1 MSLFDQI
8 IAGKV
13 QVTNLDATEDNLDNV
28 DTEGTEVE
36 AGESTEAE
44 PETQVE
50 DTTETTTETETTEEV
65 ETTVDSEGQE
75 LVEEADE
82 IETDLL
88 EVEADEAEAQEVEAQ
103 VEEAEEAAVAT
114 EAFLANLFAAKY
126 TGGLTAA
133 HCELAHEHVTYI
145 GRRIGMPAKDM
156 PALDY
161 GRESF
166 ATAGAIAM
174 STEGAIQSVKDFI
187 MKIINGIASGIKWIL
202 SKGREL
208 FNKMFD
214 QLTKL
219 RKYAADL
226 KEKVSN
232 ISTDTPKESKYKSSK
247 NKWLVCGENNDAA
260 KLGTVVDAA
269 NIIKEGTT
277 DLIKG
282 WDANYTAKVATEN
295 TTIVDDILNEMEKN
309 GEQAANVKVDTTS
322 INSIGQTSKTIDI
335 KKFDSAFPFK
345 ASTKITNPAMAGGSF
360 AKCTVV
366 YPGNFMLMAIGGKN
380 GDLVKIVLGKVNDK
394 ALNSLHKQEVE
405 VSRKSELLQALGTIN
420 SALDDCEK
428 IRAMVEKMNP
438 TIKKLEST
446 INKFRMK
453 YVTFTKKARDDRS
466 YMESIKVIR
475 TGVSTLKQQIYLLRK
490 PGEETV
496 KLALRSS
503 YGVLSVINAQAALYG
518 KGSGKTVDTE
528 DSRSVPALLNKQ

>member
-8 IAGKV
+8 LAGNI
-13 QVTNLDATEDNLDNV
+13 QVTNLDGTEDNLDNV

-36 AGESTEAE
+36 AGVGDEAE
-44 PETQVE
+44 GQEQEVE
-50 DTTETTTETETTEEV
+50 TTETTTETETQEEV
-65 ETTVDSEGQE
+65 ETTTDSEGQE

-88 EVEADEAEAQEVEAQ
+88 EVESDEEELQQEVED
-103 VEEAEEAAVAT
+103 AEEAAIAT
-114 EAFLANLFAAKY
+114 EAFLINLFKTKR

-145 GRRIGMPAKDM
+145 GRQIKMPAKDM

-166 ATAGAIAM
+166 ASAGAISM

-187 MKIINGIASGIKWIL
+187 MKIINGIISGVKWIL
-202 SKGREL
+202 GKGRDV
-208 FNKMFD
+208 FNKYFD

-219 RKYAADL
+219 RKYSASL
-226 KEKVSN
+226 KEKVEN
-232 ISTDTPKESKYKSSK
+232 INTDTPKESKYKSGK

-322 INSIGQTSKTIDI
+322 INTIGRTSKTIDI
-335 KKFDSAFPFK
+335 KKFDAAFPFK
-345 ASTKITNPAMAGGSF
+345 ASTKISNPAIAGGST
-360 AKCTVV
+360 AKATVV
-366 YPGNFMLMAIGGKN
+366 YPGNFILMAIGGKN
-380 GDLVKIVLGKVNDK
+380 GDLTKIVLGKVNDK
-394 ALNSLHKQEVE
+394 TLNSLHKQEVQ
-405 VSRKSELLQALGTIN
+405 VSRKSELLQSLGTIN

-466 YMESIKVIR
+466 YIQSVNTIR
-475 TGVSTLKQQIYLLRK
+475 EAVSTLKQQIYVLRK

-496 KLALRSS
+496 KLALRSA
-503 YGVLSVINAQAALYG
+503 YGVLSVINVQVALY
-518 KGSGKTVDTE
+518 
-528 DSRSVPALLNKQ
+528 NKK

>member
-13 QVTNLDATEDNLDNV
+13 QVTNLDSTEDNLDNV

-36 AGESTEAE
+36 AGEGAEAE

-65 ETTVDSEGQE
+65 ETTTDSEGQE

-88 EVEADEAEAQEVEAQ
+88 EVEADEEEIQQVEQE
-103 VEEAEEAAVAT
+103 VEEAEEAAIAT
-114 EAFLANLFAAKY
+114 ESFLANLFAAKY
-126 TGGLTAA
+126 TGGLSAA

-145 GRRIGMPAKDM
+145 GRQIKMPAKDM

-187 MKIINGIASGIKWIL
+187 MKIINGIVSGVKWL
-202 SKGREL
+202 LGKGREI

-226 KEKVSN
+226 KEKVEN
-232 ISTDTPKESKYKSSK
+232 ISTDTPKEAKYKSSK
-247 NKWLVCGENNDAA
+247 NKWLVCGENNDAV

-269 NIIKEGTT
+269 NIVKEGTT

-295 TTIVDDILNEMEKN
+295 TTIVDNILNEMEKN

-335 KKFDSAFPFK
+335 KKFDTAFPFK
-345 ASTKITNPAMAGGSF
+345 VTTKIDNPGVSGHFFGKAS
-360 AKCTVV
+360 VV
-366 YPGNFMLMAIGGKN
+366 YPGNFVLVAF
-380 GDLVKIVLGKVNDK
+380 GDKDGNLNKIMTAKVNDK
-394 ALNSLHKQEVE
+394 TLNSLNKQEVQ

-438 TIKKLEST
+438 TIKKLESV

-466 YMESIKVIR
+466 YMESIKMIR
-475 TGVSTLKQQIYLLRK
+475 NAVSTLKQQIYVLRK

-496 KLALRSS
+496 KLALRSA
-503 YGVLSVINAQAALYG
+503 YGVLSVINVQASLYG
-518 KGSGKTVDTE
+518 KGSGNSAE
-528 DSRSVPALLNKQ
+528 SSEPLGLPNK

>member
-8 IAGKV
+8 MAGKV

-28 DTEGTEVE
+28 DTEGTEVD
-36 AGESTEAE
+36 AGEGEVTETVT
-44 PETQVE
+44 ETEV
-50 DTTETTTETETTEEV
+50 ETTTEQEPEEEV

-88 EVEADEAEAQEVEAQ
+88 EVEADEQELEEVTADVEK
-103 VEEAEEAAVAT
+103 AEEAAVAT

-126 TGGLTAA
+126 TGGLSAA

-145 GRRIGMPAKDM
+145 GRQIKMPAKDM

-202 SKGREL
+202 GKGREL

-214 QLTKL
+214 QLVKL

-226 KEKVSN
+226 KEKVEN
-232 ISTDTPKESKYKSSK
+232 ISTDTPKESKYKSGK

-282 WDANYTAKVATEN
+282 WDVNYTAAVSTEN
-295 TTIVDDILNEMEKN
+295 TTIVDDILNELEKN
-309 GEQAANVKVDTTS
+309 AEKAGDVKIDTTS

-335 KKFDSAFPFK
+335 KKFDTAFPFK
-345 ASTKITNPAMAGGSF
+345 ASTKISNPAIAGGST
-360 AKCTVV
+360 AKATVV
-366 YPGNFMLMAIGGKN
+366 YPGNFILMAIGGKN
-380 GDLVKIVLGKVNDK
+380 GDLVKIVPGKVNDK
-394 ALNSLHKQEVE
+394 TLNSLHKQEVQ

-438 TIKKLEST
+438 TIKKLESA

-453 YVTFTKKARDDRS
+453 YITFTKKARDDRS
-466 YMESIKVIR
+466 YMDAIKIIR
-475 TGVSTLKQQIYLLRK
+475 TGVSTLKQQIYVLRK

-496 KLALRSS
+496 KIALRSS
-503 YGVLSVINAQAALYG
+503 YGVLSVINVQAALYG
-518 KGSGKTVDTE
+518 KGSGNSADTE
-528 DSRSVPALLNKQ
+528 DARSVPALPNKQ

>member
-36 AGESTEAE
+36 AGEAE

-50 DTTETTTETETTEEV
+50 DTTEAETEGTEEV

-88 EVEADEAEAQEVEAQ
+88 DVESDEEELEQVQEE

-145 GRRIGMPAKDM
+145 GRQIKMPAKDM

-187 MKIINGIASGIKWIL
+187 MKIINGIISGIKWIL
-202 SKGREL
+202 GKGREL

-214 QLTKL
+214 QLGKL
-219 RKYAADL
+219 RKYAAGL
-226 KEKVSN
+226 KEKVEN
-232 ISTDTPKESKYKSSK
+232 ISTDTPKESKYKSGK
-247 NKWLVCGENNDAA
+247 NKWLVCGNGGGDFSF
-260 KLGTVVDAA
+260 GTVVDAA
-269 NIIKEGTT
+269 NAIKHNTT

-282 WDANYTAKVATEN
+282 WDANYTAAVSSENATIADN
-295 TTIVDDILNEMEKN
+295 ILNELEKN
-309 GEQAANVKVDTTS
+309 AEKAADTKIDTTS
-322 INSIGQTSKTIDI
+322 INSIGQSAKNIDI
-335 KKFDSAFPFK
+335 KKFDAAFPFK
-345 ASTKITNPAMAGGSF
+345 TPVWLDTAF
-360 AKCTVV
+360 AKSNGKFIIHVSGV
-366 YPGNFMLMAIGGKN
+366 YPGGF
-380 GDLVKIVLGKVNDK
+380 VLGAVADANGNLKRIYKGKVKNDELKKRIK
-394 ALNSLHKQEVE
+394 AEAD
-405 VSRKSELLQALGTIN
+405 VSRKSELLQALVTIN

-428 IRAMVEKMNP
+428 IRAMAEKMNP
-438 TIKKLEST
+438 TIKKMESVIT
-446 INKFRMK
+446 KFRMK

-466 YMESIKVIR
+466 YMQSIKVIR
-475 TGVSTLKQQIYLLRK
+475 EAVSLIKQQIYLLRA
-490 PGEETV
+490 PGEETI
-496 KLALRSS
+496 KLALRSA
-503 YGVLSVINAQAALYG
+503 YGVLSVINTQVALY
-518 KGSGKTVDTE
+518 
-528 DSRSVPALLNKQ
+528 NKK

>member
-8 IAGKV
+8 MAGKV

-28 DTEGTEVE
+28 DTEGTEVD
-36 AGESTEAE
+36 AGESTEADAE
-44 PETQVE
+44 APAEG
-50 DTTETTTETETTEEV
+50 TTETEGQEQEQEV

-88 EVEADEAEAQEVEAQ
+88 EVESDEQELEEVKTD

-126 TGGLTAA
+126 TGGLSAA

-145 GRRIGMPAKDM
+145 GRQIKMPAKDM

-166 ATAGAIAM
+166 ATVGAIAM

-187 MKIINGIASGIKWIL
+187 MKIINGIVSGIKWIL
-202 SKGREL
+202 GKGREL

-214 QLTKL
+214 QLVKL
-219 RKYAADL
+219 RKYASDL
-226 KEKVSN
+226 KEKVEN
-232 ISTDTPKESKYKSSK
+232 ISTDTPKEPKYKSAK
-247 NKWLVCGENNDAA
+247 NKWLICGQDANSI
-260 KLGTVVDAA
+260 KLSTVVDAA
-269 NIIKEGTT
+269 NAIKEGVTE
-277 DLIKG
+277 LIKG
-282 WDANYTAKVATEN
+282 WDSSYTVAVSTEN
-295 TTIVDDILNEMEKN
+295 TTIVDNILNELEKN
-309 GEQAANVKVDTTS
+309 AEKAADTKIDTS
-322 INSIGQTSKTIDI
+322 SIDKIGQSAKTIDI
-335 KKFDSAFPFK
+335 KKFDAAFPFK
-345 ASTKITNPAMAGGSF
+345 NPTWLDASAASATGKFIVNTSI
-360 AKCTVV
+360 V
-366 YPGNFMLMAIGGKN
+366 YPGGFC
-380 GDLVKIVLGKVNDK
+380 LVATADNDHNLQRIFK
-394 ALNSLHKQEVE
+394 GRVKGNVMKQLFKEE
-405 VSRKSELLQALGTIN
+405 ADVSRKSELQQALVTIN

-438 TIKKLEST
+438 TIKKLESA

-475 TGVSTLKQQIYLLRK
+475 KAVSLLKQQIYLLRA

-496 KLALRSS
+496 KVALQST
-503 YGVLSVINAQAALYG
+503 YGVLMVIGTQVKLYG
-518 KGSGKTVDTE
+518 K
-528 DSRSVPALLNKQ
+528 

>member
-36 AGESTEAE
+36 AGEGVEAE
-44 PETQVE
+44 APAEG
-50 DTTETTTETETTEEV
+50 TTETEGQEQEQEV

-88 EVEADEAEAQEVEAQ
+88 EVESDEQELEEVTAD

-126 TGGLTAA
+126 TGGLSAA

-145 GRRIGMPAKDM
+145 GRQIKMPAKDM

-187 MKIINGIASGIKWIL
+187 MKIINGIVSGIKWIL
-202 SKGREL
+202 GKGREL

-214 QLTKL
+214 QLVKL

-226 KEKVSN
+226 KEKVEN

-247 NKWLVCGENNDAA
+247 NKWLICGNNSGDVI
-260 KLGTVVDAA
+260 LGTVVDAA
-269 NIIKEGTT
+269 NAIKFATT

-282 WDANYTAKVATEN
+282 WDSNYTAQVATEN
-295 TTIVDDILNEMEKN
+295 TTIVDNILNELEKN
-309 GEQAANVKVDTTS
+309 AEKAADAKIDTTS
-322 INSIGQTSKTIDI
+322 IDSIGQSAKAIEM
-335 KKFDSAFPFK
+335 KKFDAAFPFK
-345 ASTKITNPAMAGGSF
+345 KPRWLDAVSAARTGKLFVNVSE
-360 AKCTVV
+360 V
-366 YPGNFMLMAIGGKN
+366 YPGGSVLAATSDENGGLQRIYKGN
-380 GDLVKIVLGKVNDK
+380 VNNDEFKKYGKK
-394 ALNSLHKQEVE
+394 EVE
-405 VSRKSELLQALGTIN
+405 VSRKSELQQALVTIN
-420 SALDDCEK
+420 SVLDDCEK
-428 IRAMVEKMNP
+428 IRAMAEKMNP
-438 TIKKLEST
+438 TIKKMESVM
-446 INKFRMK
+446 NKFRMK
-453 YVTFTKKARDDRS
+453 YITFTKKARDDRS
-466 YMESIKVIR
+466 YMQSIKVIR
-475 TGVSTLKQQIYLLRK
+475 TAVSLIKQQIYLLRA

-496 KLALRSS
+496 KLAMRST
-503 YGVLSVINAQAALYG
+503 YGVLSVVSLQVKLYG
-518 KGSGKTVDTE
+518 KSSGKV
-528 DSRSVPALLNKQ
+528 AKA

>member
-28 DTEGTEVE
+28 DTEGTEVD
-36 AGESTEAE
+36 AGEGEATETVT
-44 PETQVE
+44 ETEV
-50 DTTETTTETETTEEV
+50 ETTTEQEPEEEV

-75 LVEEADE
+75 VVEEADE

-88 EVEADEAEAQEVEAQ
+88 EVEADEQELQEVTAD
-103 VEEAEEAAVAT
+103 VEEAEEAAIAT

-126 TGGLTAA
+126 TGGLSAA

-145 GRRIGMPAKDM
+145 GRQIKMPAKDM

-187 MKIINGIASGIKWIL
+187 MKIINGIVSGIKWIL
-202 SKGREL
+202 GKGREL

-219 RKYAADL
+219 RKYAAKL
-226 KEKVSN
+226 KEKVEN
-232 ISTDTPKESKYKSSK
+232 ISTDTPKEAKYKSSK
-247 NKWLVCGENNDAA
+247 NKWLVCGLDANSI
-260 KLGTVVDAA
+260 KLNTVVDAA
-269 NIIKEGTT
+269 NAIKTGTT

-282 WDANYTAKVATEN
+282 WDVNYTATVSTEN
-295 TTIVDDILNEMEKN
+295 TTIVDNILNELEKN
-309 GEQAANVKVDTTS
+309 AEKAADTKIDTS
-322 INSIGQTSKTIDI
+322 SIDKIGQSATAIDI
-335 KKFDSAFPFK
+335 KKFNAVFPFRNPTWLDSES
-345 ASTKITNPAMAGGSF
+345 AAVTGKIVVNTSI
-360 AKCTVV
+360 V
-366 YPGNFMLMAIGGKN
+366 YPGGQCLAAIGDNDGNLKRIYK
-380 GDLVKIVLGKVNDK
+380 GSVKSNEMKKHFKEEATI
-394 ALNSLHKQEVE
+394 
-405 VSRKSELLQALGTIN
+405 SRKSELQQALVTIN

-438 TIKKLEST
+438 TIKKMESV

-453 YVTFTKKARDDRS
+453 YITFTKKARDDRS
-466 YMESIKVIR
+466 YMQSTKVIR
-475 TGVSTLKQQIYLLRK
+475 QAVSLIKQQIYLLRA
-490 PGEETV
+490 PGEEVV
-496 KLALRSS
+496 KCALKST
-503 YGVLSVINAQAALYG
+503 YGVLSVIGLQVKMYG
-518 KGSGKTVDTE
+518 K
-528 DSRSVPALLNKQ
+528 Q

>member
-50 DTTETTTETETTEEV
+50 DTTETTEEV

-88 EVEADEAEAQEVEAQ
+88 EVEGDEEEIQQVEQEVED
-103 VEEAEEAAVAT
+103 AEEAAIAT
-114 EAFLANLFAAKY
+114 ESFLANLFAAKY
-126 TGGLTAA
+126 TGGLSAA

-145 GRRIGMPAKDM
+145 GRQIKMPAKDM

-187 MKIINGIASGIKWIL
+187 MKIINGIVSGVKWL
-202 SKGREL
+202 LGKGREL

-219 RKYAADL
+219 RKYAANL
-226 KEKVSN
+226 KEKVEN
-232 ISTDTPKESKYKSSK
+232 INTDTPKESKYKSSK
-247 NKWLVCGENNDAA
+247 NKWLICGNGSGDFSF
-260 KLGTVVDAA
+260 GTVVDAA
-269 NIIKEGTT
+269 NAIKHNTT

-282 WDANYTAKVATEN
+282 WDVNYTAAVSTEN
-295 TTIVDDILNEMEKN
+295 TTIADNILNELEKN
-309 GEQAANVKVDTTS
+309 AEKAADTKIDTTS
-322 INSIGQTSKTIDI
+322 INSIGQSAKNIDI
-335 KKFDSAFPFK
+335 KKFDVAFPFK
-345 ASTKITNPAMAGGSF
+345 SKAWLDGASAAATGNVIIN
-360 AKCTVV
+360 CTGV
-366 YPGNFMLMAIGGKN
+366 YPGGFILLASAEDGNLKRIYK
-380 GDLVKIVLGKVNDK
+380 GKVKVGELKKSIKEEAD
-394 ALNSLHKQEVE
+394 
-405 VSRKSELLQALGTIN
+405 VSRKSELLQALVTIN

-428 IRAMVEKMNP
+428 IRAMAEKMNP
-438 TIKKLEST
+438 TIKKMESVMT
-446 INKFRMK
+446 KFRMK
-453 YVTFTKKARDDRS
+453 YITFTKKARDDRS
-466 YMESIKVIR
+466 YMQSIKTIR
-475 TGVSTLKQQIYLLRK
+475 TAVSLIKQQIYLLRA

-496 KLALRSS
+496 KLALKST
-503 YGVLSVINAQAALYG
+503 YGVLSVINVQVAVY
-518 KGSGKTVDTE
+518 
-528 DSRSVPALLNKQ
+528 NKK

>member
-36 AGESTEAE
+36 AGAETEA
-44 PETQVE
+44 ETQVE
-50 DTTETTTETETTEEV
+50 DTTETTTEVQEEV
-65 ETTVDSEGQE
+65 ETTTDSEGQE

-88 EVEADEAEAQEVEAQ
+88 EVEGDEEELEQVQED

-126 TGGLTAA
+126 TGGLSAA

-145 GRRIGMPAKDM
+145 GRQIKMPAKDM

-187 MKIINGIASGIKWIL
+187 MKIINGIISGIKWIL
-202 SKGREL
+202 GKGREL

-226 KEKVSN
+226 KEKVEN
-232 ISTDTPKESKYKSSK
+232 ISTDTPKESKYKSGK
-247 NKWLVCGENNDAA
+247 NKWLVCGNGSGDFSF
-260 KLGTVVDAA
+260 GTVVDAA
-269 NIIKEGTT
+269 NAIKHNTT

-282 WDANYTAKVATEN
+282 WDANYTAAVSSENATIADN
-295 TTIVDDILNEMEKN
+295 ILNELEKN
-309 GEQAANVKVDTTS
+309 AEKATDTKIDTTS
-322 INSIGQTSKTIDI
+322 INSIGQSAKNIDI
-335 KKFDSAFPFK
+335 KKFDAAFPFMGK
-345 ASTKITNPAMAGGSF
+345 AWLDAASAAATGGNVIIN
-360 AKCTVV
+360 CTGV
-366 YPGNFMLMAIGGKN
+366 YPGGFVLLASSEN
-380 GDLVKIVLGKVNDK
+380 GNLKRVYKGKVKVGELKKRIKEEAD
-394 ALNSLHKQEVE
+394 
-405 VSRKSELLQALGTIN
+405 VSRKSELLQALVTIN

-428 IRAMVEKMNP
+428 IRAIAEKMNP
-438 TIKKLEST
+438 TIKKMESVIT
-446 INKFRMK
+446 KFRMK

-466 YMESIKVIR
+466 YMQSIKVIR
-475 TGVSTLKQQIYLLRK
+475 EAVSLIKQQIYLLRA

-496 KLALRSS
+496 KMALRSA
-503 YGVLSVINAQAALYG
+503 YGVLSVVNVQVAVY
-518 KGSGKTVDTE
+518 
-528 DSRSVPALLNKQ
+528 NKK

>member
-28 DTEGTEVE
+28 DTEGTEVN
-36 AGESTEAE
+36 AGEGEVTETVT
-44 PETQVE
+44 ETEV
-50 DTTETTTETETTEEV
+50 ETTTEQEPEEEV

-88 EVEADEAEAQEVEAQ
+88 DVESDEQELEEVTAD

-145 GRRIGMPAKDM
+145 GRQIKMPAKDM

-187 MKIINGIASGIKWIL
+187 MKIINGIVSGIKWIL
-202 SKGREL
+202 GKGREL

-214 QLTKL
+214 QLGKL
-219 RKYAADL
+219 RKYAASL
-226 KEKVSN
+226 KEKVEN
-232 ISTDTPKESKYKSSK
+232 ISTDTPKEAKYKSSK
-247 NKWLVCGENNDAA
+247 NKWLICGNGSGDFSF
-260 KLGTVVDAA
+260 GTVVDAA
-269 NIIKEGTT
+269 NAIKHNTT

-282 WDANYTAKVATEN
+282 WDVNYTAAVSTEN
-295 TTIVDDILNEMEKN
+295 TTIADNILNELEKN
-309 GEQAANVKVDTTS
+309 AEKAGDVKIDTTS
-322 INSIGQTSKTIDI
+322 INSIGQSAKNIDI
-335 KKFDSAFPFK
+335 KKFDAAFPFK
-345 ASTKITNPAMAGGSF
+345 SKAWLDAASAAATGNVIINATG
-360 AKCTVV
+360 V
-366 YPGNFMLMAIGGKN
+366 YPGGF
-380 GDLVKIVLGKVNDK
+380 VLLASAEDGNLKRIYKGKVK
-394 ALNSLHKQEVE
+394 VGELKKSIKEEAE
-405 VSRKSELLQALGTIN
+405 VSRKSELLQALVTIN

-428 IRAMVEKMNP
+428 IRAMAEKMNP
-438 TIKKLEST
+438 TIKKMESVM
-446 INKFRMK
+446 NKFRMK
-453 YVTFTKKARDDRS
+453 YITFTKKARDDRS
-466 YMESIKVIR
+466 YMQSIKTIR
-475 TGVSTLKQQIYLLRK
+475 TAVSLIKQQIYLLRA

-496 KLALRSS
+496 KLALKST
-503 YGVLSVINAQAALYG
+503 YGVLSVINVQVALY
-518 KGSGKTVDTE
+518 
-528 DSRSVPALLNKQ
+528 NKK

>member
-36 AGESTEAE
+36 AGEGGEAE

-50 DTTETTTETETTEEV
+50 DTTETTTEVQEEV
-65 ETTVDSEGQE
+65 ETTTDSEGQE

-88 EVEADEAEAQEVEAQ
+88 EVEGGEEELQQVEQE

-114 EAFLANLFAAKY
+114 ESFLANLFAAKY
-126 TGGLTAA
+126 TGGLSAA

-145 GRRIGMPAKDM
+145 GRQIKMPAKDM

-187 MKIINGIASGIKWIL
+187 MKIINGIVSGVKWIL
-202 SKGREL
+202 GKGREL

-219 RKYAADL
+219 RKYAANL
-226 KEKVSN
+226 KEKVEN

-309 GEQAANVKVDTTS
+309 AEQAGNVKVDTTS
-322 INSIGQTSKTIDI
+322 INTIGRTSKTIDI
-335 KKFDSAFPFK
+335 KKFDAAFPFK
-345 ASTKITNPAMAGGSF
+345 ASTKIDNPAIAGGSI
-360 AKCTVV
+360 AKATVV
-366 YPGNFMLMAIGGKN
+366 YPGNFILMAIAGKN
-380 GDLVKIVLGKVNDK
+380 GDLTKIVLGKVNDK

-466 YMESIKVIR
+466 YMESIKMIR
-475 TGVSTLKQQIYLLRK
+475 NAVSTLKQQIYVLRK

-496 KLALRSS
+496 KLALRSA
-503 YGVLSVINAQAALYG
+503 YGVLSVINVQASLYG
-518 KGSGKTVDTE
+518 KGSGNSTE
-528 DSRSVPALLNKQ
+528 ASEPLGRPNK

>member
-36 AGESTEAE
+36 AGEAE

-50 DTTETTTETETTEEV
+50 DTTEAETEGTEEV

-88 EVEADEAEAQEVEAQ
+88 DVESDEEELEQVQEE

-126 TGGLTAA
+126 TGGLSAA

-145 GRRIGMPAKDM
+145 GRQIKMPAKDM

-187 MKIINGIASGIKWIL
+187 MKIINGIISGIKWIL
-202 SKGREL
+202 GKGREL
-208 FNKMFD
+208 FNRMFD

-219 RKYAADL
+219 RKYAAGL
-226 KEKVSN
+226 KEKVEN
-232 ISTDTPKESKYKSSK
+232 ISTDTPKESKYKSGK
-247 NKWLVCGENNDAA
+247 NKWLVCGNGSGDFSF
-260 KLGTVVDAA
+260 GTVVDAA
-269 NIIKEGTT
+269 NAIKHNTT

-282 WDANYTAKVATEN
+282 WDANYTAAVSSENATIADN
-295 TTIVDDILNEMEKN
+295 ILNELEKN
-309 GEQAANVKVDTTS
+309 AEKAADTKIDTTS
-322 INSIGQTSKTIDI
+322 INSIGQSAKNIDI
-335 KKFDSAFPFK
+335 KKFDAAFPFAGK
-345 ASTKITNPAMAGGSF
+345 AWLDGVSTKVAGNVIVNTTG
-360 AKCTVV
+360 V
-366 YPGNFMLMAIGGKN
+366 YPGGFVLAASSEN
-380 GDLVKIVLGKVNDK
+380 GNLKRVFKGKVKVGELKKRIKEEAD
-394 ALNSLHKQEVE
+394 
-405 VSRKSELLQALGTIN
+405 VSRKSELLQALVTVN

-428 IRAMVEKMNP
+428 IRAMAEKMNP
-438 TIKKLEST
+438 TIKKMESVIT
-446 INKFRMK
+446 KFRMK

-466 YMESIKVIR
+466 YMQSIKVIR
-475 TGVSTLKQQIYLLRK
+475 EAVSLVKQQIYLLRA

-496 KLALRSS
+496 KLALRSA
-503 YGVLSVINAQAALYG
+503 YGVLSVINTQAALYG
-518 KGSGKTVDTE
+518 KGS
-528 DSRSVPALLNKQ
+528 RSVPALPNKQ

>member
-28 DTEGTEVE
+28 DTEGTEVD
-36 AGESTEAE
+36 AGEGEATETE
-44 PETQVE
+44 V
-50 DTTETTTETETTEEV
+50 ETTTEQETEQEV

-75 LVEEADE
+75 VVEEADE

-88 EVEADEAEAQEVEAQ
+88 EVESDEQELNDVKEE

-126 TGGLTAA
+126 TGGLSAA

-145 GRRIGMPAKDM
+145 GRQIKMPAKDM

-161 GRESF
+161 GTESF

-187 MKIINGIASGIKWIL
+187 MKIINGIVSGIKWIL
-202 SKGREL
+202 GKGREL

-214 QLTKL
+214 QLTKM

-226 KEKVSN
+226 KEKVEN
-232 ISTDTPKESKYKSSK
+232 ISTDTPKEAKYKSAK
-247 NKWLVCGENNDAA
+247 NKWLVCGDNAENY
-260 KLGTVVDAA
+260 KLSTVVGAA
-269 NIIKEGTT
+269 NTIKQGTT
-277 DLIKG
+277 ELIKG
-282 WDANYTAKVATEN
+282 WDANYTAEVSTEN
-295 TTIVDDILNEMEKN
+295 TAIVDNILSHLEKLSEDAT
-309 GEQAANVKVDTTS
+309 GVKVDTSS
-322 INSIGQTSKTIDI
+322 IDKIAESVKAVEL
-335 KKFDSAFPFK
+335 KKFDTAFPFK
-345 ASTKITNPAMAGGSF
+345 ITNRLEGALAVDTGKLS
-360 AKCTVV
+360 AKTTVV
-366 YPGNFMLMAIGGKN
+366 YPGGFLLMALGDADGNLQRISTSRLKN
-380 GDLVKIVLGKVNDK
+380 SEFKKFVNG
-394 ALNSLHKQEVE
+394 EVE
-405 VSRKSELLQALGTIN
+405 VSRKSELQQALVTIN

-438 TIKKLEST
+438 TIKKMESLMT
-446 INKFRMK
+446 KFRMK

-466 YMESIKVIR
+466 YMQSIKAIR
-475 TGVSTLKQQIYLLRK
+475 GGVSLIKQQIYLLRA

-496 KLALRSS
+496 KAALRST
-503 YGVLSVINAQAALYG
+503 YGVLMVIGTQVKMYS
-518 KGSGKTVDTE
+518 KGSAKAAE
-528 DSRSVPALLNKQ
+528 A

>member
-36 AGESTEAE
+36 AGEGTEVE

-65 ETTVDSEGQE
+65 ETTTDSEGQE

-88 EVEADEAEAQEVEAQ
+88 EVEGDEEELQQVEQEVED
-103 VEEAEEAAVAT
+103 AEEAAVAT
-114 EAFLANLFAAKY
+114 ESFLANLFAAKY
-126 TGGLTAA
+126 TGGLSAA

-145 GRRIGMPAKDM
+145 GRQIKMPAKDM

-166 ATAGAIAM
+166 ASAGAIAM

-187 MKIINGIASGIKWIL
+187 MKIINGIVSGIKWIL
-202 SKGREL
+202 GKGREL

-214 QLTKL
+214 QLGKL
-219 RKYAADL
+219 RKYAAGL
-226 KEKVSN
+226 KEKVEN
-232 ISTDTPKESKYKSSK
+232 ISTDTPKEAKYKSGK
-247 NKWLVCGENNDAA
+247 NKWLICGQDAA
-260 KLGTVVDAA
+260 SIKLSTVVDAA
-269 NIIKEGTT
+269 NAVKAGTT

-282 WDANYTAKVATEN
+282 WDANYTAAVSAEN
-295 TTIVDDILNEMEKN
+295 TTIVDNVLNELEKN
-309 GEQAANVKVDTTS
+309 AEKAADTKIDTTS
-322 INSIGQTSKTIDI
+322 INSIGQSAKTIDI
-335 KKFDSAFPFK
+335 KKFNTAFPFK
-345 ASTKITNPAMAGGSF
+345 NPTWLDASAAAATGKFIVNTSI
-360 AKCTVV
+360 V
-366 YPGNFMLMAIGGKN
+366 YPGGLT
-380 GDLVKIVLGKVNDK
+380 LVATADKDGNLHRIFKGKVK
-394 ALNSLHKQEVE
+394 GSVMKQLFKEEAE
-405 VSRKSELLQALGTIN
+405 VSRKSELQQALVTIN

-438 TIKKLEST
+438 TIKKMESAMS
-446 INKFRMK
+446 KFRMK

-466 YMESIKVIR
+466 YMQSIKVIR
-475 TGVSTLKQQIYLLRK
+475 QAVSLIKQQIFLLRA

-496 KLALRSS
+496 KLALKST
-503 YGVLSVINAQAALYG
+503 YGVLSVINTQVALYG
-518 KGSGKTVDTE
+518 K
-528 DSRSVPALLNKQ
+528 

>member
-36 AGESTEAE
+36 AGEGAE

-50 DTTETTTETETTEEV
+50 DTTETETTEEV

-88 EVEADEAEAQEVEAQ
+88 EVEGDEEEIQQVEQE

-114 EAFLANLFAAKY
+114 ESFLANLFAAKY
-126 TGGLTAA
+126 TGGLSAA

-145 GRRIGMPAKDM
+145 GRQIKMPAKDM

-187 MKIINGIASGIKWIL
+187 MKIINGIVSGVKWIL
-202 SKGREL
+202 GKGREL

-214 QLTKL
+214 QLGKL
-219 RKYAADL
+219 RKYAANL
-226 KEKVSN
+226 KEKVEN
-232 ISTDTPKESKYKSSK
+232 ISTDTPKEAKYKSSK
-247 NKWLVCGENNDAA
+247 NKWLICGNGSGDFSF
-260 KLGTVVDAA
+260 GTVVDAA
-269 NIIKEGTT
+269 NAVKHNTT

-282 WDANYTAKVATEN
+282 WDVNYTAAVSTEN
-295 TTIVDDILNEMEKN
+295 TTIADNILNELEKN
-309 GEQAANVKVDTTS
+309 AEKAADTKIDTTS
-322 INSIGQTSKTIDI
+322 INSIGQSAKTIDI
-335 KKFDSAFPFK
+335 KKFDAAFPFK
-345 ASTKITNPAMAGGSF
+345 SKAWLDVASAAATGNVIIN
-360 AKCTVV
+360 CTGV
-366 YPGNFMLMAIGGKN
+366 YPGGFILLASAEN
-380 GDLVKIVLGKVNDK
+380 GNLKRIYKGKVKVGELKKSIKEEAD
-394 ALNSLHKQEVE
+394 
-405 VSRKSELLQALGTIN
+405 VSRKSELLQALVTIN

-428 IRAMVEKMNP
+428 IRAMAEKMNP
-438 TIKKLEST
+438 TIKKMESVMT
-446 INKFRMK
+446 KFRMK
-453 YVTFTKKARDDRS
+453 YITFTKKARDDRS
-466 YMESIKVIR
+466 YMQSIKTIR
-475 TGVSTLKQQIYLLRK
+475 TAVSLIKQQIYLLRA

-496 KLALRSS
+496 KLALKST
-503 YGVLSVINAQAALYG
+503 YGVLSVINVQVAVY
-518 KGSGKTVDTE
+518 
-528 DSRSVPALLNKQ
+528 NKK